1 MFFKNDKLSAKRI
14 KQIFSA
20 IPTLET
26 PRLLLRKID
35 LSDTDDMYEYSRLD
49 SVTKYL
55 TWSSH
60 VRRAQTENHIKL
72 LQRKYASGDFYDWA
86 VIEKTSGKMI
96 GTCGFTNIF
105 PKEKTAEVGYVIAQD
120 FWGKGIA
127 KEALC
132 EVLRFGFETFDFE
145 RIYARHM
152 LGNDASG
159 KVMQK
164 CGMTFEN
171 IYKNSEY
178 IKGEYKTILV
188 YGITKQN
195 FEKMKETK

>member
-1 MFFKNDKLSAKRI
+1 MLVSPLLHFFSTAIVLYLHIFVKEAKKQFFPSSVLDK
-14 KQIFSA
+14 
-20 IPTLET
+20 
-26 PRLLLRKID
+26 
-35 LSDTDDMYEYSRLD
+35 
-49 SVTKYL
+49 SVFLCYNLFGTKG
-55 TWSSH
+55 
-60 VRRAQTENHIKL
+60 
-72 LQRKYASGDFYDWA
+72 GDFYDWA

-195 FEKMKETK
+195 FEKTKETK